1 MIQRASDPNASRM
14 MNWRVSPVGGRDAGP
29 AIVRGRTARAW
40 PFLSKEVQRPAAQ
53 DAPKPPRNDSGS

>member
-14 MNWRVSPVGGRDAGP
+14 NWRVSPVGSREGAPEVLRA
-29 AIVRGRTARAW
+29 RTARAW

-53 DAPKPPRNDSGS
+53 GAPQAPRNDSGS